1 MAGDAFLT
9 VKNGPL
15 EGRQYRLVPGQIA
28 TIGRAPTNRIPVP
41 DEVCSRNHC
50 EVFQAG
56 GRWLV
61 RDLGSRNGTKVQ
73 GQIIDGDCPLQPGHL
88 IQLGGTIL
96 CYTLDPTA
104 PAKAETARDALDPD
118 TETEVGIAG
127 SHPAIL
133 HRTRQSSYRSAEAHT
148 RDRLGRDLARLYKL
162 AMEMTAA
169 ADVAELAETVLEGA
183 LASTSADIGA
193 VLMLNN
199 PTTEAPNCSDLQ
211 VVVYKSRTP
220 KPYQRVSD
228 SLSQLAISERD
239 AILAHDVQV
248 DDRLV
253 KKDSFEEISVQSVIC
268 APVRSGDLLLGL
280 IHLYAT
286 DSAQPLN
293 PEDLDFTLAV
303 ADQFALAVDNLQRQ
317 ELLAAG
323 LERAKTENQTLREQL
338 RVETELVGESTAIT
352 RLRDKLSRIAPTGA
366 TVLIRG
372 ESGVGKELVARA
384 IHLNS
389 ARKNGPFITMNCAAL
404 SESLLESELFGH
416 EKGSFTGAVN
426 RKIGKFEQSHQ
437 GTLFLD
443 EVGEMSPAIQ
453 AKFLRVLEGHPFER
467 VGGGT
472 HIRVDVRVVAA
483 TNRALEEAVAE
494 GQFRK
499 DLYFRLQV
507 VELMVEPLRAR
518 RTDIP
523 LLARHFL
530 DRFAQKIG
538 RPAMNFS
545 PEAIDLLRN
554 YDWPGNV
561 RELQN
566 TIERAIILA
575 VGPQIEV
582 DDIQLSTLGR
592 TSNTETVSGFR
603 LPPSG
608 FQPQSLDDLERQ
620 HILATLESTGGNK
633 SQAAQLLGIE
643 RSTLDRKL
651 KRYESERR
659 DSDAP

>member
-1 MAGDAFLT
+1 MSADAFLI

-15 EGRQYRLVPGQIA
+15 EGRQFRLIPGQI
-28 TIGRAPTNRIPVP
+28 TTLGRAPTNRIAVP

-50 EVFQAG
+50 EVFQSS

-73 GQIIDGDCPLQPGHL
+73 GQTIDGDCVLQPGQQ
-88 IQLGGTIL
+88 IQLGSTVL
-96 CYTLDPTA
+96 AYTLDPSAAVREPSGSDLLESDTA
-104 PAKAETARDALDPD
+104 AE
-118 TETEVGIAG
+118 VIIAG
-127 SHPAIL
+127 SHPEIL
-133 HRTRQSSYRSAEAHT
+133 HRTRHSSYRSAEAHT
-148 RDRLGRDLARLYKL
+148 RDRLGRDLARLYRL
-162 AMEMTAA
+162 AMEMGTATDI
-169 ADVAELAETVLEGA
+169 ADLAETVLDGV
-183 LASTSADIGA
+183 LASTAADIGA
-193 VLMLNN
+193 VLMLTS
-199 PTTEAPNCSDLQ
+199 PSEGVPNCAELQ

-220 KPYQRVSD
+220 MSYQRVSD
-228 SLSQLAISERD
+228 SLSQLALTERD
-239 AILAHDVQV
+239 AILARDVN
-248 DDRLV
+248 DDARLS
-253 KKDSFEEISVQSVIC
+253 KKDSVNEISAQSVIC
-268 APVRSGDLLLGL
+268 APLRSGESLLGL
-280 IHLYAT
+280 VHLYST
-286 DSAQPLN
+286 DLGRPL
-293 PEDLDFTLAV
+293 EMDDLDFTLAV
-303 ADQFALAVDNLQRQ
+303 ADQFAIALENVQRREQ
-317 ELLAAG
+317 LAAG

-338 RVETELVGESTAIT
+338 RVETELVGDSTAIN
-352 RLRDKLSRIAPTGA
+352 RLRDRLSRIAPTGA

-389 ARKNGPFITMNCAAL
+389 ARRNGPFITMNCAAL

-426 RKIGKFEQSHQ
+426 RKIGKFEQAHL

-443 EVGEMSPAIQ
+443 EVGEMSLAVQ

-472 HIRVDVRVVAA
+472 QVRVEVRVVAA

-507 VELMVEPLRAR
+507 VELTVEPLRAR
-518 RTDIP
+518 RSDIP
-523 LLARHFL
+523 LLARYFL
-530 DRFAQKIG
+530 DKFAQKIG
-538 RPAMNFS
+538 RPAMDFS
-545 PEAIDLLRN
+545 PGAIELLKD

-575 VGPQIEV
+575 VGPRIEI
-582 DDIQLSTLGR
+582 DDIQLSALGR
-592 TSNTETVSGFR
+592 SAPSDTITVDAPR
-603 LPPSG
+603 PAE
-608 FQPQSLDDLERQ
+608 FQPQSLDEMERL
-620 HILATLESTGGNK
+620 HILATLQVTGGNK

-651 KRYESERR
+651 KRYESDRR
-659 DSDAP
+659 TST